1 MFTQFFS
8 VCQRI
13 LWSLHSKPDEW
24 ICRVRSNFAATG
36 SIQLSRNWIKMPC
49 RWFDCQI
56 PLPGHFLWGNSQHVG
71 CKDHFYTT
79 HSQDRPLILDHFSKT
94 QITFRGN
101 TFEWQTFSN
110 HYSCNICP
118 WQMQYGVGFVRF
130 RELKLL
136 TLCYRETM
144 AMENKP
150 SNHKAMNVCL
160 HAFKYLGNHLCRL
173 LHSWHMCCWR
183 PNGV

>member
-1 MFTQFFS
+1 MNEFAELGLILQQQAVFNWAETGSRCPADDLTARFHCQDIFCGETHNMLVAKIIFTQPTHKTDRWYWTISRKPRLRS
-8 VCQRI
+8 V
-13 LWSLHSKPDEW
+13 
-24 ICRVRSNFAATG
+24 ATL
-36 SIQLSRNWIKMPC
+36 LSDK
-49 RWFDCQI
+49 
-56 PLPGHFLWGNSQHVG
+56 L
-71 CKDHFYTT
+71 
-79 HSQDRPLILDHFSKT
+79 
-94 QITFRGN
+94 
-101 TFEWQTFSN
+101 FSN

-173 LHSWHMCCWR
+173 LHSWHVCCWR